1 MYNSL
6 QNYKLACHSLTCLVN
21 VVEVLMQFF
30 FIDIGVALI
39 KDNTFSI
46 TPDELLSFYSFN
58 LLLCSISPQHQQS
71 FSRTVCRY
79 QLWRDQKEIGR
90 K

>member
-1 MYNSL
+1 MSFIDL
-6 QNYKLACHSLTCLVN
+6 SGKCCRSVDAI
-21 VVEVLMQFF
+21 F